1 MANVVSTMSTLV
13 YDFLFSLLNVSC
25 MLLSIQLHGKFLENS
40 DSKNFI
46 LGYSTKHIDREKDK
60 FLLDDCFRNILK

>member
-1 MANVVSTMSTLV
+1 MSTLV

-25 MLLSIQLHGKFLENS
+25 MLLSIQRHGKFLEIS

-46 LGYSTKHIDREKDK
+46 LGYSTKYIDREKDK